1 MIPVDLGVRSVH
13 LMSEEDA
20 VTMCGLWFQGSG

>member
-1 MIPVDLGVRSVH
+1 MVQVDSGVRSVH

-20 VTMCGLWFQGSG
+20 MTMCGLWFQGSG